1 VLENLRDREVPQ
13 LQVDSLDVCPFRVS
27 SVPGPKRDPAR
38 RLSCMKKVFLAK
50 SGSSRR
56 RRMSGGTRDGVNF
69 RCDQPYPERHGSA
82 TAQLGLEVERKE
94 SVENVV
100 GQKSEQQKTFDRLRV
115 VTVDVIRVP
124 AVDEFVEAM
133 VLNVPAQV
141 R

>member
-1 VLENLRDREVPQ
+1 
-13 LQVDSLDVCPFRVS
+13 
-27 SVPGPKRDPAR
+27 
-38 RLSCMKKVFLAK
+38 
-50 SGSSRR
+50 
-56 RRMSGGTRDGVNF
+56 VNF